1 MTAES
6 DTKAL
11 AQPAGRP
18 VLSDDEF
25 LEVLARRSQILL
37 NAASFFVRI
46 QSAGGDPTRPL
57 LGELMSQSVQIEE
70 LLDAYGAKNNIRWS
84 PLRSLVAAIKLFSD
98 VSYELLHIRHA
109 LPVYRLLPIEQDF
122 PADVDSALSFTCE
135 VLLRAAGALL
145 KRAHRL
151 GVPIPSSELLDNA
164 YEEWLPA
171 GRLVHD
177 RITRTIENV
186 PETVTGLA
194 TAFLNLAAESE
205 RLHVPRGTKPADYPA
220 CIPDPISEKGLRHL
234 QHQFHSL
241 QSLYDTYVCETKT
254 ENLDPD
260 LPVLRGHVSVVFHLL
275 KSATAF
281 SHYYERHVEPHLAH
295 EGEIGAPLVAADDL
309 LAALMDFSLAYAHRY
324 RASAQNLCRDMLKR
338 YAEVGAI
345 DVPVPRYRGFHVR
358 PSTLVAKIVLHYG
371 SDVEMEMDGELYDAS
386 TPLEIFRANEK
397 INARKRRWLSAEV
410 AQLPFVAAARNG
422 EDVAALVRRAVMDLA
437 EKHKV
442 LIYEQPLTVSDDL
455 AEGEGSV
462 QERVTNEIARLQST
476 GRIDIECELTI
487 HFIGDKRVL
496 ADIRLLAESGYGEDN
511 FGNNV
516 PLPDALSYLR
526 R

>member
-1 MTAES
+1 MAAES

-11 AQPAGRP
+11 AQAGPQR
-18 VLSDDEF
+18 VLGDDQF
-25 LEVLARRSQILL
+25 REVVGRRSQILL
-37 NAASFFVRI
+37 NAASFFV
-46 QSAGGDPTRPL
+46 QLHSAGRNPTRPL
-57 LGELMSQSVQIEE
+57 LGELMSQSIQMEE
-70 LLDAYGAKNNIRWS
+70 LLDTHGAKNNVRWS

-109 LPVYRLLPIEQDF
+109 LPIYRLLPIEHDF
-122 PADVDSALSFTCE
+122 AADVDKTLSFTCE

-151 GVPIPSSELLDNA
+151 GLPIPRCLLLDAA
-164 YEEWLPA
+164 YEESLPL
-171 GRLVHD
+171 GQLVHD
-177 RITRTIENV
+177 RTTRTIENV
-186 PETVTGLA
+186 PETVSGLA

-205 RLHVPRGTKPADYPA
+205 RLQVPRGTAPADYPS
-220 CIPDPISEKGLRHL
+220 CIPDPISERHLRHL

-254 ENLDPD
+254 ENLDRD
-260 LPVLRGHVSVVFHLL
+260 LPVLRGHISVVFHLL

-281 SHYYERHVEPHLAH
+281 SHYYERHVEPHLVQP
-295 EGEIGAPLVAADDL
+295 GETAGMIVAADEL
-309 LAALMDFSLAYAHRY
+309 LGALMDFSLAYANRY

-345 DVPVPRYRGFHVR
+345 QVPVPRYRGFHVR

-371 SDVEMEMDGELYDAS
+371 SDVEMEMDGEMYDAS

-397 INARKRRWLSAEV
+397 INARKRRWLAAEV
-410 AQLPFVAAARNG
+410 GQLPFMAAARSG
-422 EDVAALVRRAVMDLA
+422 EDVAALVRRAVMELT

-442 LIYEQPLTVSDDL
+442 VIYEQPLRVSDDL
-455 AEGEGSV
+455 AAADGTV

-476 GRIDIECELTI
+476 GRIDIECELMI
-487 HFIGDKRVL
+487 NFIGDKRVL
-496 ADIRLLAESGYGEDN
+496 ADIRLLAENGYGEDN
-511 FGNNV
+511 FGNNI
-516 PLPDALSYLR
+516 PLPRELSYLR